1 MISSSKRVIK
11 RPDAAALVE
20 QYIPPM
26 EASLAVGDST
36 ARKPVFPHYN
46 EDGTEQGEFILA
58 PRSRKQTDGEEE
70 QEGERWFT
78 EEGLDPEQ
86 DPDAAIR
93 EQWNREAKE
102 ALEEAKKEAEAI
114 LEKAREEA
122 REEFARAGEEGYREG
137 FAKGHMEGRAEGEAQ
152 CRKAFKDTMDAFE
165 TDMRQA
171 FRSVEIAK
179 EKCVRTY
186 LDELKDC
193 AIAIGE
199 KVIHISLRSSGEV
212 IKQMI
217 VAATEKLKKTAWVKI
232 YIDKC
237 DYDLMMEADADIL
250 DQLSHLSD
258 NIKFIVMDKEERGNC
273 IIEMPEEI
281 VDVSVNTQIENI
293 KDILENVRV

>member
-1 MISSSKRVIK
+1 MISSSKRIIK
-11 RPDAAALVE
+11 RPDAAALIE
-20 QYIPPM
+20 QYIPPLELTAASG
-26 EASLAVGDST
+26 EAGT
-36 ARKPVFPHYN
+36 KKPVFPHYN

-58 PRSRKQTDGEEE
+58 PRSRNADGNEETK
-70 QEGERWFT
+70 GERWFT
-78 EEGLDPEQ
+78 EEGLDPEK
-86 DPDAAIR
+86 DPDALLR
-93 EQWNREAKE
+93 EQWNKEAKE
-102 ALEEAKKEAEAI
+102 ALEEARREAEAI
-114 LEKAREEA
+114 LERAKSEA
-122 REEFARAGEEGYREG
+122 KEEFERASREGHEEGFKEGYKEGHSKGESFCREA
-137 FAKGHMEGRAEGEAQ
+137 FRERMEAVEA
-152 CRKAFKDTMDAFE
+152 DI
-165 TDMRQA
+165 RQA

-193 AIAIGE
+193 AVAVAE
-199 KVIHISLRSSGEV
+199 KVVHVSLRSSGEV

>member
-1 MISSSKRVIK
+1 MISSSKRIIK
-11 RPDAAALVE
+11 RPDAAALIE
-20 QYIPPM
+20 QYIPPLELTAATG
-26 EASLAVGDST
+26 EAGT
-36 ARKPVFPHYN
+36 KKPVFPHYN

-58 PRSRKQTDGEEE
+58 PRGRKADGDEEK
-70 QEGERWFT
+70 QGERWFT
-78 EEGLDPEQ
+78 EEGLDPEK
-86 DPDAAIR
+86 DPDALLR
-93 EQWNREAKE
+93 EQWNKEAKE
-102 ALEEAKKEAEAI
+102 ALEEARREAEAI
-114 LEKAREEA
+114 LEQARSDA
-122 REEFARAGEEGYREG
+122 REEFERASREGHEEGFKEGYKEGHEKGETFCREA
-137 FAKGHMEGRAEGEAQ
+137 FQERME
-152 CRKAFKDTMDAFE
+152 
-165 TDMRQA
+165 
-171 FRSVEIAK
+171 SVEAAK